1 MTHIMFS
8 LIMMQSGN
16 YFWLGSFETLEECQ
30 TVQHRLEEMPEYK
43 GVTFACPYVRVE
55 DT

>member
-8 LIMMQSGN
+8 LIMMHSGS
-16 YFWLGSFETLEECQ
+16 YFWLGSYETLEECQ
-30 TVQHRLEEMPEYK
+30 FVQRRMEALPEHK
-43 GVTFACPYVRVE
+43 GDTFACPYVRVE